1 MKRILTLSLAAVLLV
16 AAIAGCS
23 GKGGGN
29 AGESDKQLTPEERTE
44 LYKTSIENARD
55 AETNEYMSILTS
67 ADDDGASMILEL
79 LGLKTEDMTAFAVSA
94 SMMNVQAYGIAAVMP
109 AAGKED
115 AVLEGLNGFIDLQK
129 QNFQQYLIDQYDIAN
144 NAKLETLEDGTILLV
159 MSEGQDAI
167 FDSIK
172 DAVEAGK

>member
-29 AGESDKQLTPEERTE
+29 AGGSDKQLTPEERTE

-67 ADDDGASMILEL
+67 ADDDGASM
-79 LGLKTEDMTAFAVSA
+79 
-94 SMMNVQAYGIAAVMP
+94 MNVQAYGIAAVMP

-129 QNFQQYLIDQYDIAN
+129 QNFQQYLADQYDIAN

-159 MSEGQDAI
+159 MCEGQDAI

>member
-1 MKRILTLSLAAVLLV
+1 MCI
-16 AAIAGCS
+16 
-23 GKGGGN
+23 
-29 AGESDKQLTPEERTE
+29 
-44 LYKTSIENARD
+44 RD
-55 AETNEYMSILTS
+55 STS

-129 QNFQQYLIDQYDIAN
+129 QNFQQYLADQYDIAN

-159 MSEGQDAI
+159 MCEGQDAI

>member
-29 AGESDKQLTPEERTE
+29 AGESDKPLTPEERTE

-167 FDSIK
+167 LDSIK